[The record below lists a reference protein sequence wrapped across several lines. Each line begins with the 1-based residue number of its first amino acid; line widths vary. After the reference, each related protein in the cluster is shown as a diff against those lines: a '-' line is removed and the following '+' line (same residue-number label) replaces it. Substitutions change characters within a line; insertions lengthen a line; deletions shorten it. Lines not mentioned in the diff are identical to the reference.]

1 MVIKIRHRSKENG
14 ALMAEIVVAM
24 AIILVAMLPMGD
36 SVVNETRLF
45 RATYHRAIAMEIVDG
60 EIEILAAGEWQAY
73 PEGTQ
78 DYMVQAA
85 AAANLPPGQF
95 QFTRQTNHLRLEW
108 VPAKNHDISAVIRE
122 VTLK

>member
-1 MVIKIRHRSKENG
+1 MT
-14 ALMAEIVVAM
+14 EIVVAM

-45 RATYHRAIAMEIVDG
+45 RATYQRAIAMEIVDG
-60 EIEILAAGEWQAY
+60 EMEILAAGEWQAY
-73 PEGTQ
+73 PEGAQ
-78 DYMVQAA
+78 DYKVQAA
-85 AAANLPPGQF
+85 AAVNLPPGQF

-108 VPAKNHDISAVIRE
+108 APTKNHAISAVIRE